1 VFACYLLEN
10 GRNYHCRIVSD
21 CIFLLLRNSWMHV
34 VVLTEGGTPPAV
46 SSAGLTA
53 PPVGSAAQGI
63 CWNDTRQ

>member
-1 VFACYLLEN
+1 
-10 GRNYHCRIVSD
+10 
-21 CIFLLLRNSWMHV
+21 MHV